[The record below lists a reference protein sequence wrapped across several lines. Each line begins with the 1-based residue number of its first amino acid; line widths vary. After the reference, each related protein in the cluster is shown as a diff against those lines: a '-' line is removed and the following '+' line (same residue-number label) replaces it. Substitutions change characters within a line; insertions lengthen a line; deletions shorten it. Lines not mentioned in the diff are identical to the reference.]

1 MWNLWFNFET
11 FTNLMKLSPTR
22 AFEYRDKCHNETKT
36 VETAPIINDIVENEE
51 IQTEEINITREE
63 LKDLLK
69 NAWIEFKWN
78 SKTDVLVNL
87 AIENNLI

>member
-1 MWNLWFNFET
+1 MLSFDHKMHVW
-11 FTNLMKLSPTR
+11 LMQESSELARK
-22 AFEYRDKCHNETKT
+22 YRVDCWIEKD
-36 VETAPIINDIVENEE
+36 INTELKEKW
-51 IQTEEINITREE
+51 EEINITREE

-87 AIENNLI
+87 CIENNLI